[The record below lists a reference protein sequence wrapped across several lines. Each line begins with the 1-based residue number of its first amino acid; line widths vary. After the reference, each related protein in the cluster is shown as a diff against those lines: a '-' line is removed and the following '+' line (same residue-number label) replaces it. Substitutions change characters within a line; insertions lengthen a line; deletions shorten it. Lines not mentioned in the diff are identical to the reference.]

1 MDISELKTIMGN
13 RIFALRK
20 DHNYSKKE
28 VREKTGI
35 SEQMQKQYEDGS
47 VKKIPSTEILLKLSE
62 LYQVPIS
69 YFFSDTY
76 DEPIKSNRPRI
87 NSIYDVAKTLIDLSQ
102 VKGISLVIRKKTETT
117 TVVYHGFDYPEIEE
131 EPYTLFSFS
140 LTDVPELYNKLKS
153 GNCDHDT
160 VKLYEDSILN
170 QFFDKLLTYINLY
183 REEKIDID
191 DYRTLCE
198 KALNSVKIL
207 EKNQRIFEELNFEDF
222 DKDDDNENDLPF

>member
-1 MDISELKTIMGN
+1 MFMDISKIGSRIKELKELKNLKQDDLIELTGLSRVTIS
-13 RIFALRK
+13 
-20 DHNYSKKE
+20 NY
-28 VREKTGI
+28 
-35 SEQMQKQYEDGS
+35 EQGK
-47 VKKIPSTEILLKLSE
+47 VKPPVEFLMKLAE
-62 LYQVPIS
+62 
-69 YFFSDTY
+69 TY
-76 DEPIKSNRPRI
+76 DVSIDWLCGLNSKHTNKI
-87 NSIYDVAKTLIDLSQ
+87 NSIYDVAKTVIDLSQ

-131 EPYTLFSFS
+131 EPYTSFSFS